1 MDKQTD
7 GQIDKNANGQIDRV
21 YLVGSGR
28 SKLKVTNLTLDK
40 KENFPSRI
48 PSSINMTKSVGD

>member
-1 MDKQTD
+1 MNFYGNRQMDKQTD

-21 YLVGSGR
+21 YLVGSGC

-40 KENFPSRI
+40 K
-48 PSSINMTKSVGD
+48 